1 MRIDLLQVNRM
12 SFSAKGQGELKLRWI
27 KYRNLASACFA
38 CLSSRSGCEGATELD
53 IMPFFF
59 VFFGIHN
66 RSLSSDVK
74 KNNTGNDTKNK
85 NGVEMSS
92 KKPEYDID
100 YGCETLTKTFI
111 TISSN

>member
-59 VFFGIHN
+59 FIIIIFWGIHN
-66 RSLSSDVK
+66 RSLSSNVK
-74 KNNTGNDTKNK
+74 KQHRK
-85 NGVEMSS
+85 
-92 KKPEYDID
+92 
-100 YGCETLTKTFI
+100 
-111 TISSN
+111 

>member
-59 VFFGIHN
+59 VFSGF
-66 RSLSSDVK
+66 
-74 KNNTGNDTKNK
+74 
-85 NGVEMSS
+85 
-92 KKPEYDID
+92 
-100 YGCETLTKTFI
+100 
-111 TISSN
+111 TIGL

>member
-53 IMPFFF
+53 IMPFFLF
-59 VFFGIHN
+59 FWDSQSVFEF
-66 RSLSSDVK
+66 RREK
-74 KNNTGNDTKNK
+74 KQHRK
-85 NGVEMSS
+85 
-92 KKPEYDID
+92 
-100 YGCETLTKTFI
+100 
-111 TISSN
+111 

>member
-59 VFFGIHN
+59 VFFWDSQSVLEFRRG
-66 RSLSSDVK
+66 K
-74 KNNTGNDTKNK
+74 KQHRK
-85 NGVEMSS
+85 
-92 KKPEYDID
+92 
-100 YGCETLTKTFI
+100 
-111 TISSN
+111 